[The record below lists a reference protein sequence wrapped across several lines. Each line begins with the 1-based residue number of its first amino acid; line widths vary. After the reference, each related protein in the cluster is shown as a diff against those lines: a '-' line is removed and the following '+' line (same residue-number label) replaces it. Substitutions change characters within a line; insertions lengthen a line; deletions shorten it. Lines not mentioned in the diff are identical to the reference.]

1 MFLFETILPVF
12 AKTLMPV
19 FLVAGAGFLLARC
32 SPLDSRT
39 LGRILF
45 YLATPS
51 LIFRSLYQTQ
61 IDFGTLQQLAL
72 VVGSITIA
80 TGTLGW
86 LASFD
91 QERRQRSAITLTS
104 AVSNNGNMG
113 IPICY
118 FALGEAGLALGTLYY
133 VINSFLGNTL
143 GVVVASSGQA
153 PFGRRCSRA

>member
-12 AKTLMPV
+12 AQTLMPV
-19 FLVAGAGFLLARC
+19 FLVAGAGFLLAR
-32 SPLDSRT
+32 SFTVDSRT

-51 LIFRSLYQTQ
+51 LVFRSLYQTQ

-72 VVGSITIA
+72 VVGSIAIA

-91 QERRQRSAITLTS
+91 QERR
-104 AVSNNGNMG
+104 
-113 IPICY
+113 
-118 FALGEAGLALGTLYY
+118 
-133 VINSFLGNTL
+133 
-143 GVVVASSGQA
+143 
-153 PFGRRCSRA
+153 